1 MKPAHGR
8 NALDLEPFSYR
19 KGKDGKVALSW
30 ENRQVKLIK
39 GRVAETFLAA
49 VAAAD
54 RDEAQRL
61 MAKLTGNFKR
71 GNERRKNPFK
81 KGRR

>member
-19 KGKDGKVALSW
+19 KGKVALCW

-39 GRVAETFLAA
+39 GRVAEKFLA
-49 VAAAD
+49 VVEAAD
-54 RDEAQRL
+54 RGEAQRL

-71 GNERRKNPFK
+71 GNERLANPVRK
-81 KGRR
+81 G